1 MNQEFKTTLAA
12 AKRLRNHLN
21 SEYKTPITL
30 SDCSEFEWREFIVAP
45 YDKTVRKAFITSYET
60 NIHNTTPDNLIQSF
74 LDKHYTVALI
84 LNSSPLSHVWI
95 DMSVD
100 EFVKRAGIKLD
111 LEPFE

>member
-1 MNQEFKTTLAA
+1 MSQEFKTSLAA

-30 SDCSEFEWREFIVAP
+30 TDGSSFDWREFVVCP
-45 YDKTVRKAFITSYET
+45 HDKNTRKAFITSYET

-74 LDKHYTVALI
+74 PDKHYTVALI

-100 EFVKRAGIKLD
+100 EFAKRTGIKLD
-111 LEPFE
+111 LSPFE